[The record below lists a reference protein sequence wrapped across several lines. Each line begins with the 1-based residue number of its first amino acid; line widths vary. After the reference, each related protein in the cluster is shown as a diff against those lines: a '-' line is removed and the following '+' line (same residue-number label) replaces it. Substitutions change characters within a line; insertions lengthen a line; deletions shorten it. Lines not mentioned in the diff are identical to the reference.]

1 MKPIDTDNPPC
12 SMSSIDWIGLI
23 AMAGKKEVEK
33 SNGAGGG
40 NKKKSTG
47 YKRLVYR
54 SYVRIQLVTPSL

>member
-1 MKPIDTDNPPC
+1 
-12 SMSSIDWIGLI
+12 
-23 AMAGKKEVEK
+23 MAGKKEVEK

-54 SYVRIQLVTPSL
+54 SYVRIRLVTPSL